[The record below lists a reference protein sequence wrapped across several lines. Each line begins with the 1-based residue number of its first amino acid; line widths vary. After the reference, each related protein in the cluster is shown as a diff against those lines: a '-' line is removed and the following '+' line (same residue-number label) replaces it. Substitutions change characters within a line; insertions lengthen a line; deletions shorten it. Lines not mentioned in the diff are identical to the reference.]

1 MGYGEQQE
9 ILATA
14 DSWSPVRTILW
25 DLPGPVW
32 TLALWQGLIAVNLA
46 GWAYLGRETWPSE
59 GLRAVAFSAVY
70 SGILT
75 AVLLIVGRRT
85 PIWLIYAIV
94 AFSVIDGAG
103 MMVAAEHIEL
113 AMLPI
118 WGVMPVS
125 VYAAFWFSRRIAYV
139 FTAFAVVVILL
150 VALAHTT
157 RLVFML
163 DWLGFASLSVT
174 LVIVIG
180 ALVASL
186 RSRALTDP
194 LTDLLNRDGLNAL
207 IELHPSAG
215 RLVTPRTVVVIDLDG
230 FKQINDTEGHH
241 AGDAILKGV
250 ATAMRAAVRPDD
262 VVARTGGDEFVV
274 VLPATSVDE
283 SQVVVDRLRGD
294 MPIGFSSGSA
304 DWPASSD
311 FELAMREADQRM
323 YEAKQRGRQR

>member
-1 MGYGEQQE
+1 MNGGGQRE

-14 DSWSPVRTILW
+14 DSWSPLRTILW

-59 GLRAVAFSAVY
+59 GLRAVVFSAIY

-75 AVLLIVGRRT
+75 VVLLVLARRT
-85 PIWLIYAIV
+85 PIWLIYAV
-94 AFSVIDGAG
+94 VVFTVVDGAG
-103 MMVAAEHIEL
+103 MMVAAQHTEL

-125 VYAAFWFSRRIAYV
+125 VYAAFWFSRRVAYL
-139 FTAFAVVVILL
+139 FTAFACIVILL
-150 VALAHTT
+150 VALSRTD
-157 RLVFML
+157 RLVFVL

-174 LVIVIG
+174 LVVVIG
-180 ALVASL
+180 ALVTSL

-207 IELHPSAG
+207 IDLHPSAG

-230 FKQINDTEGHH
+230 FKQINDTEGHL
-241 AGDAILKGV
+241 AGDDILQGV
-250 ATAMRAAVRPDD
+250 ATAMRASVRPDD
-262 VVARTGGDEFVV
+262 VVARTGGDEFVL

-283 SQVVVDRLRGD
+283 SQAVIDRLRSR
-294 MPIGFSSGSA
+294 MPIRFSSGAA
-304 DWPASSD
+304 DWPADSE
-311 FELAMREADQRM
+311 FERAMREADRRM
-323 YEAKQRGRQR
+323 YEAKEQGRQR